1 MKVQLEIYNPK
12 WQNWYHNIQKELSEQ
27 LQILNPIIEHIG
39 STAVLGLSAKPII
52 DILVGVPKQFELDEC
67 IEPLT
72 NKGYLFYK
80 KYNSIMPYRRFFVM
94 LQTKPENIILP
105 SVYYENDVIPNELNK
120 HKLAHIHILE
130 HNSYHWLRHIAFRE
144 YIRKHCEVKNEYQKI
159 KMQLSTKEWKD
170 GNEYNA
176 AKNDFIKMVEEKQS
190 FGLKK
195 TVRILVQSGN
205 PKTESVNLISYCL
218 FVAFKISL
226 PKMNN
231 SI

>member
-80 KYNSIMPYRRFFVM
+80 KYNSLLY
-94 LQTKPENIILP
+94 
-105 SVYYENDVIPNELNK
+105 
-120 HKLAHIHILE
+120 
-130 HNSYHWLRHIAFRE
+130 
-144 YIRKHCEVKNEYQKI
+144 
-159 KMQLSTKEWKD
+159 
-170 GNEYNA
+170 
-176 AKNDFIKMVEEKQS
+176 
-190 FGLKK
+190 LK
-195 TVRILVQSGN
+195 
-205 PKTESVNLISYCL
+205 
-218 FVAFKISL
+218 
-226 PKMNN
+226 
-231 SI
+231 